1 MYKLVCT
8 CMCVHSHTHTHTIKY
23 LEINLTKEVKY
34 LHSENYKTLLKEIE
48 EDTNK
53 WKVIQGLW
61 IARINIIQMLSLPK
75 DSMWSPSKSQ
85 RNFSQKENKKILKL
99 RWSNKRP
106 WRGKKNEVGGV
117 TLFDFKQYYKAI
129 VIRT

>member
-1 MYKLVCT
+1 
-8 CMCVHSHTHTHTIKY
+8 MCVHSHTHTHTIKY

-34 LHSENYKTLLKEIE
+34 LHTENYKTLLNEIE

-75 DSMWSPSKSQ
+75 DSM
-85 RNFSQKENKKILKL
+85 
-99 RWSNKRP
+99 
-106 WRGKKNEVGGV
+106 
-117 TLFDFKQYYKAI
+117 
-129 VIRT
+129 